1 MESILG
7 IIPSVIGLGLID
19 ENLSGLLDAM
29 QNKSPV
35 LGLGYIMTWAKVVGL
50 GIALGVGAN
59 ECYQMMLG
67 RKGLDVMKILHIII
81 ISICISSAGTITSIA
96 SIPGRELENITR
108 SSMKEMSE
116 EVNKRE
122 KEVAALQ
129 EGYLDKVRESMRQ
142 IEMARDAEKEV
153 AKEEPNIILA
163 ALGTPGGMTTG
174 TSGAQAGTAVVEEVK
189 HVKNTLKEYTLMAET
204 KICEWLS
211 LIIRLIGELIL
222 QAIYYGLLV
231 SQRIFMHILGAFS
244 PLMFAMS
251 LSPHY
256 KSAWSQWLSKYL
268 SISLWGFLVYACMY
282 YVYFILWY
290 NLGQDVAS
298 YTKLSG
304 EITDDNYHVAA
315 IGMQALGSTCMY
327 VVGLLVGVKVLS
339 FVPEVAS
346 WLIPGGVSSGAG
358 SAAYGVAT
366 GGASKVGGTAVAS
379 ASNLA
384 RGSMNLITK

>member
-153 AKEEPNIILA
+153 AKEDPKWWEYLA
-163 ALGTPGGMTTG
+163 TPGGMTTG

-290 NLGQDVAS
+290 NLDQDVAS
-298 YTKLSG
+298 YTKLTGDLSK
-304 EITDDNYHVAA
+304 DNYQIAA

>member
-29 QNKSPV
+29 QNKSPN

-108 SSMKEMSE
+108 SSMLKMSDD
-116 EVNKRE
+116 VNKRE

-298 YTKLSG
+298 YTKLAGDLSK
-304 EITDDNYHVAA
+304 DNYQIAA

-384 RGSMNLITK
+384 KGSMNLITK

>member
-29 QNKSPV
+29 QNNSPD

-108 SSMKEMSE
+108 SSMKGMSE

-142 IEMARDAEKEV
+142 IEMAQDAEKEV
-153 AKEEPNIILA
+153 AKEDPKWWEYLA
-163 ALGTPGGMTTG
+163 SAGGMTTG
-174 TSGAQAGTAVVEEVK
+174 TSGAQLGTAVVEEAK
-189 HVKNTLKEYTLMAET
+189 HLKNTLKEYTLMAET
-204 KICEWLS
+204 KICEWIS

-366 GGASKVGGTAVAS
+366 GGAGKVGGTAVAS